1 MLFYF
6 VQFLLVNFDTLCHQ
20 KKIRAKLKTNIH
32 VFCLEIEVDD
42 QPETRDGTRRPFFV
56 VEPQNKWVEVGGRAT
71 LEAQASGRPVP
82 TFSW

>member
-1 MLFYF
+1 MPVHFF
-6 VQFLLVNFDTLCHQ
+6 S
-20 KKIRAKLKTNIH
+20 
-32 VFCLEIEVDD
+32 EIEVDD
-42 QPETRDGTRRPFFV
+42 QPETRDGTRKPFFV